1 MSRFFTQGF
10 KRVFDR
16 HFTNHYTDSV
26 PNAYLFGTI
35 GGGTGAYAAYDEITR
50 YENTVMYSFFT
61 STSAIGVGTALG
73 GSLGYLAGPILLAMG
88 TAGGVFTGVV
98 LATKKKQN

>member
-1 MSRFFTQGF
+1 MSRFFTQGL

-16 HFTNHYTDSV
+16 HITNHYTDSV

-61 STSAIGVGTALG
+61 STAAMSLGTAMG
-73 GSLGYLAGPILLAMG
+73 GSLGYLAGPILLITAA
-88 TAGGVFTGVV
+88 AGGVFTGVV